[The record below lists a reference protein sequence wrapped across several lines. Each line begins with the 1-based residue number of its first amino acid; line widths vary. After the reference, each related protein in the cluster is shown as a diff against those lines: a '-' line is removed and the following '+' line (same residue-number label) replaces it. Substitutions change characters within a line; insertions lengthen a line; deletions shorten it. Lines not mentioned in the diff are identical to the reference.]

1 VLVDTGPLVAMLNKN
16 DQHREDALSTLDQLQ
31 PPLLTTWPVLTETAY
46 FVRDDADLF
55 RSLLSGRISELLE
68 IVVIDQTELSAMNE
82 IFNRYADLNL
92 QLADLSLMHLANRD
106 RIQTV
111 FTFDHRD
118 FRPFMADD
126 GSSLKLIP

>member
-1 VLVDTGPLVAMLNKN
+1 MLNKN